1 MAAVDYFLKI
11 EGIDGESTD
20 HKHKNEIDLQSWSWG
35 ASNSGSGHAGGGHG
49 SGKVV
54 MQDFHFTMHINKA
67 TPKLMLACATGDH
80 IKKAVLTCR
89 KAGKEQQ
96 EYMKVTFSDLLVSSY
111 QSGGS
116 AGSDVLP
123 VEQISLNFAKVEFE
137 YKPQKQDGTLDSA
150 MKAGYDMK
158 LNKMV

>member
-35 ASNSGSGHAGGGHG
+35 ESNSGSGHAGGGHG

-67 TPKLMLACATGDH
+67 TPKLFLACATGEH
-80 IKKAVLTCR
+80 IKKATLTCR

-96 EYMKVTFSDLLVSSY
+96 EYMKVTFSDILVSSY

-116 AGSDVLP
+116 SGSDVLP

-158 LNKMV
+158 LNKQV

>member
-35 ASNSGSGHAGGGHG
+35 ASNTGSGHAGGGHG
-49 SGKVV
+49 AGKVV

-80 IKKAVLTCR
+80 IKKAILTCR

-158 LNKMV
+158 LNKQV